1 MDCIHAA
8 SNDIPALSDEIPAL
22 SYDLPAPSDN
32 QSNENEHAE
41 YDSNEIKRTILHKIV
56 DKADEKLLDKL
67 IKSCS
72 CDFSFAKEEIENK
85 KLKFSTQIDF
95 TQPKKVRKVNEIDE
109 CSIYSYLSYSITIK
123 DKSKLF
129 AKSMVSFL
137 K

>member
-67 IKSCS
+67 LKSCS

-95 TQPKKVRKVNEIDE
+95 TQPKKVRKVSEIDE

-129 AKSMVSFL
+129 VKSMVSFL

>member
-67 IKSCS
+67 LKSCS

>member
-56 DKADEKLLDKL
+56 DKADGKLLDKL
-67 IKSCS
+67 LKSCS
-72 CDFSFAKEEIENK
+72 CDFSFAKE
-85 KLKFSTQIDF
+85 D
-95 TQPKKVRKVNEIDE
+95 
-109 CSIYSYLSYSITIK
+109 
-123 DKSKLF
+123 
-129 AKSMVSFL
+129 
-137 K
+137 